1 MKKVYWYYIFCLVV
15 LSACSNQ
22 TSDVI
27 EVSKIQKMDVNDCEP
42 SEGEDEEFVLMET
55 YNESVRSNTDIIA
68 DFCILNQ
75 DDETTVITDDIF
87 LNLFLPPAQ
96 SFVSSLNISYQD
108 INNVISLQS
117 QEDYEYAVVGL
128 LILAT
133 ELDCINTAQA
143 NVTRGGSFL
152 DCFSEATGIAGGVSL
167 VGAMAAGTMTKKQLL
182 KVLGMIGGK
191 TALRVSCGV
200 GLALIAAEIAWCMY

>member
-27 EVSKIQKMDVNDCEP
+27 EVSKIQKMDVNDSEP

-68 DFCILNQ
+68 DFCI
-75 DDETTVITDDIF
+75 
-87 LNLFLPPAQ
+87 
-96 SFVSSLNISYQD
+96 
-108 INNVISLQS
+108 
-117 QEDYEYAVVGL
+117 
-128 LILAT
+128 
-133 ELDCINTAQA
+133 
-143 NVTRGGSFL
+143 
-152 DCFSEATGIAGGVSL
+152 SEATGIAGGVSL

>member
-1 MKKVYWYYIFCLVV
+1 MAQIKIVFINFALKMKKVYWYYIFCLVV

-27 EVSKIQKMDVNDCEP
+27 EVSKIQKMDVNDSEP

-117 QEDYEYAVVGL
+117 QEDYG
-128 LILAT
+128 
-133 ELDCINTAQA
+133 
-143 NVTRGGSFL
+143 
-152 DCFSEATGIAGGVSL
+152 
-167 VGAMAAGTMTKKQLL
+167 
-182 KVLGMIGGK
+182 
-191 TALRVSCGV
+191 
-200 GLALIAAEIAWCMY
+200 